1 LEVVPV
7 PEINKKPI
15 ILWQLIGFFVLV
27 GVGSLLHFTYAWSG
41 YSPIVGM
48 MSSVNE
54 SVWEHLKLGFW
65 SMVLFSLVEYW
76 FVRKQVKQYFLA
88 KALGLLTLQFFIIT
102 FFYIY
107 TIFTGEEVLIIDI
120 ISYVL
125 GAALCQAVSY
135 RLMTDREAPSWGE
148 RLGIWVLAAHLAMLV
163 VFTFWTPRHGMFA
176 DPHSGTYGT
185 TWHVDADHLDDHE
198 H

>member
-1 LEVVPV
+1 MS
-7 PEINKKPI
+7 EIYKKPI
-15 ILWQLIGFFVLV
+15 ILWQLIGFLVLV

-41 YSPIVGM
+41 YSPVVGM

-76 FVRKQVKQYFLA
+76 FVHKKVSQYFLA
-88 KALGLLTLQFFIIT
+88 KALGLLTLQFFIVA
-102 FFYIY
+102 FFYSY
-107 TIFTGEEVLIIDI
+107 TMFTGKEVLIIDI

-135 RLMTDREAPSWGE
+135 RLMTDQDAPDWGE
-148 RLGIWVLAAHLAMLV
+148 RLGVVVLVIHLALLI
-163 VFTFWTPRHGMFA
+163 VFTFWTPKHGIFA
-176 DPHSGTYGT
+176 DPHSGRYGT
-185 TWHVDADHLDDHE
+185 TWHVDADQIDDHD